1 MDRVM
6 IGAMDRRIAIQRA
19 TRAADAF
26 NEPVETWSD
35 HLSVWAAKKDISDRE
50 RLQAAEIGATITTRF
65 TIRWSQAASGVTPK
79 DRIQHD
85 GRSYDI
91 HGIKEI
97 GRRRFLEIT
106 AAARAE

>member
-1 MDRVM
+1 MQPGD
-6 IGAMDRRIAIQRA
+6 MDRRIVIRRA
-19 TRAADAF
+19 TRTADVF

-35 HLSVWAAKKDISDRE
+35 HLRVWAAKKDISDRE

-65 TIRWSQAASGVTPK
+65 TVRWSEAASRVTPK
-79 DRIQHD
+79 DRIALD

-91 HGIKEI
+91 HGIKEV

-106 AAARAE
+106 ASARAE